1 MFRERIIPNFCGAG
15 ISFVTMRKNLR
26 IYRFSPAHVLLIIE
40 AVLLYFF
47 VSYISVEIAGVAPY
61 SEQALAGQVPMSL
74 VFVGLVITANFAL
87 GLYDYRHFSH
97 FRDLFLRLSVV
108 VAIFA
113 AVLAALLSFSP
124 GLETWRGAIVIGF
137 SVAFA
142 AMVATRWAFVQISK
156 ASYLKRRILV
166 VGVGDRAARIETL
179 ENAARGNRF
188 VCSGFIDVG
197 DQEPKVASDR
207 IVGHLNSIV
216 DWVRSNEIDEIVV
229 APDDRRGR
237 LPLPSLIDCRL
248 SGTPIIDHQR
258 FWERETRRVD
268 LAALKP
274 DWFVYSEGFA
284 SGGLQRWA
292 KRVFDIAVS
301 ASMLLLL
308 SPVLALTALAI
319 FLEDGGPAIYRQER
333 VGFRGRRFTLMKL
346 RSMRVDAEADGPKWA
361 DQNDCRVTLVGAFIR
376 KTRID
381 ELPQLINVLKGDMS
395 LVGPRPERPFFVDS
409 LKQLIPYYEL
419 RHCVKPGVTG
429 WAQLNYPYGASIE
442 DAWQKLEYDLYYIR
456 SNNVFW
462 DFLILLQTGRVVI
475 WPKGVR

>member
-1 MFRERIIPNFCGAG
+1 
-15 ISFVTMRKNLR
+15 
-26 IYRFSPAHVLLIIE
+26 
-40 AVLLYFF
+40 
-47 VSYISVEIAGVAPY
+47 
-61 SEQALAGQVPMSL
+61 
-74 VFVGLVITANFAL
+74 
-87 GLYDYRHFSH
+87 
-97 FRDLFLRLSVV
+97 
-108 VAIFA
+108 
-113 AVLAALLSFSP
+113 
-124 GLETWRGAIVIGF
+124 
-137 SVAFA
+137 
-142 AMVATRWAFVQISK
+142 
-156 ASYLKRRILV
+156 
-166 VGVGDRAARIETL
+166 
-179 ENAARGNRF
+179 
-188 VCSGFIDVG
+188 
-197 DQEPKVASDR
+197 
-207 IVGHLNSIV
+207 IV